1 MSESHVEDRDDNV
14 CTDTSSHTNE
24 PLEDFSFASNTPIR
38 SAYILQKTNDQDELS
53 KDGVKEDVENEDS
66 DFAILHAMDSSYSQ
80 ISPLSSAPS
89 EDADDHSEIIAL
101 DGTRDQRSVSGS
113 TFSEQTLYEED
124 EITSRNRYHVS
135 DFEMDKIEFR
145 TTGASVV
152 RANLIPICLFV
163 GRVSW
168 DRRTEWEI
176 RFRQKQLVQ
185 LHMKLVCYLLWNKV
199 LLHKRNGRLT
209 ISDWIRF
216 VKRLPWTMWREKL
229 AKNRVE
235 DAPLVQH
242 YIRTLISEAN
252 LEHSEVLLSFLE
264 ISPLRNRT
272 RYGPSLKEGYAHLRI
287 NGAFQLPLYRCFNST
302 IETLYR
308 HLYRTWMRIAFA
320 STVVMFILPVVFV
333 VIANLPQFLGIKRL
347 RDERIGDEI
356 LFNRKRF
363 FVGIVTLSILAYIIA
378 FVYMFFKHRLGVIRR
393 WVVLKPSCIAAYRHR
408 KDREPS
414 EVFLFDQK
422 FSATKGNF
430 RQGVSWMPN
439 GLLVGSDAGF
449 LELDTGHYYGR
460 ITSFMALC
468 LVSYL
473 VILTMPWSFNYR
485 ALPPVQDPLLRAQA
499 VRPDQSVVQANYC
512 GYYFTAPKDIN
523 VNVDD
528 QHVTII
534 QLEKNSNTSNFY
546 TIAQSLWLGTNNDLI
561 KGTILAHMVTK
572 HTIVGILKK
581 NDPDNDQYYSS
592 GESFPVNGLGPVSLQ
607 GIHASSLSTIITS
620 PQFCYISV
628 RIGVYTWTVFAR
640 FVLILLFG
648 GFMAAAL
655 GLLFNY
661 LLSFFGIWHAHIR
674 RDHWF
679 RCIQHLQTFRS
690 NTTAHRY
697 NSFAPERISSKVDST
712 ASFVKPKSSK
722 QLDSSLNPKQSKKHV
737 SGLKRMDI
745 HPRRLEPTGT
755 KNPHIAFEPH
765 ERENA
770 ACSVSWHVDGEDT
783 FEAMYHAIRNAKHEI
798 LIAGWW
804 ICPDLFLI
812 RPGRKLEGVKE
823 MSKEKRVESD
833 TQLRNLLLQKA
844 EEGVRIYILIYREVK
859 LALTLNSQYTKRSLN
874 VHSNIHVLRDP
885 IFQIQSLGFW
895 SHHEKIVCIDQSLA
909 FVGGLDLCFGR
920 YDHSGHPL
928 SDGDPKKPD
937 AHIWLG
943 KDYSNPIIK
952 DFVRVNKPFED
963 LVDRASVPRM
973 PWHDVHCSI
982 AGPAAQDVAYHFI
995 QRWNFVC
1002 SKNDYQLRTG
1012 WCICLRSR
1020 RFRYLPKCILPMD
1033 FDGWKLCYNLDGVF
1047 PPLIDGESNEGQHP
1061 GDVNGSH
1068 LMTPTTTTTFRSN
1081 TTAHRYNS
1089 FAPERISSKVD
1100 STASFVKPKSSKQLD
1115 SSLNPKQSKK
1125 HVSGLKRM
1133 DIHPRRLE
1141 PTGTKNPHIAFEPHE
1156 RENAACS
1163 VSWHVDGEDTF
1174 EAMYH
1179 AIRNAKHEILIAG
1192 WWICPD
1198 LFLIRPGRKLE
1209 GVKEMSKEKRVESDT
1224 QLRNLLLQ
1232 KAEEGVRIYILIYRE
1247 VKLALTLNSQ
1257 YTKRSL
1263 NVHSNIHVLRDPIF
1277 QIQSLGFWSHHEKIV
1292 CIDQSLAFVGGL
1304 DLCFG
1309 RYDHSGHPLSDGDPK
1324 KPDAH
1329 IWLGKDY
1336 SNPIIK
1342 DFVRV
1347 NKPFEDLVDRASVPR
1362 MPWHDVHC
1370 SIAGPAAQ
1378 DVAYHFIQRWNFV
1391 CSKNDY
1397 QLRTGWCICLR
1408 SRRFRYLPKCILPM
1422 DFDGWKLC
1430 YNLDGVFP
1438 PLIDGES
1445 NEGQHPGD
1453 VNGSHLMTP
1462 TTTTVFSSFHSRWET
1477 NGNGDTVF
1485 NDSNSQHRANSD
1497 HYNTGNGAL
1506 SQKFFPEL
1514 AARERS
1520 KRPMPPQ
1527 DVSFVGTKPHPHSQK
1542 VHVQV
1547 VRSASL
1553 WSAGVNTE
1561 SSIHEAYLE
1570 IIARSKHYI
1579 YIENQFFISGMNSN
1593 HVVSNRILQAL
1604 VDRIRRAVE
1613 ENQVFRVYVLMPL
1626 LPAFEGNIR
1635 SEELTN
1641 LHAVMHWQFAT
1652 ICRGRHSLFSELRQ
1666 FTNEPE
1672 DYVAF
1677 FGLRNYGIMPNGC
1690 VSTEQ
1695 IYIHSKLLIADD
1707 CYVIIGSA
1715 NINDR
1720 SMLGYRDSE
1729 IAVVIEDMEFTDGL
1743 MNGKTCR
1750 RGVAASSLR
1759 MQLFR
1764 EHLGLS
1770 KDDHSIEDLLAEHSW
1785 QRIKNISSQ
1794 NTETFERVFNC
1805 APSNQMRAFASF
1817 QNIEITQIYENQRL
1831 NMIKGRGRQ
1840 VWDWSHLKDGDY
1852 APWTDVNGVPIPL
1865 DRFDLDD
1872 FEVDTRKDNGRK
1884 KLYSMDNDGW
1894 CYARNFEVFQQF
1906 RTGSDEITKREKL
1919 QHFMTDRII
1928 AQVRRRRWVKKGT
1941 AATQALSMILLDGVD
1956 DEELHGFRAMLKRH
1970 HNSFLH
1976 RAHSFAGSLNL
1987 PIGSHGI
1994 PLHSEGTPKTP
2005 KGSIPHSTGNSG
2017 FSSERVGKA
2026 LSARRS
2032 ADMMYQSNERLSVPL
2047 PSRASRRAG
2056 TSVETAGMRLG
2067 DEDGMARRLFNGST
2081 NQKGRQSLD
2090 SLSRQLGAS
2099 IKRFLDHPVDFGRH
2113 SRFAAEYFD
2122 QDEEE
2127 PGEDYLDDSERSS
2140 WMSLH
2145 TPGNCSGPK
2154 SSNADAAD
2162 GDCQI
2167 GHVQTAAVIPKGV
2180 EMRARGMLSDIQGHL
2195 VDFPL
2200 DFLVE
2205 EMLKPPIMPADI
2217 HI

>member
-1 MSESHVEDRDDNV
+1 MSESHADARDDYV
-14 CTDTSSHTNE
+14 CTDPPIQSNE
-24 PLEDFSFASNTPIR
+24 PLDSFSFTSNTPIR
-38 SAYILQKTNDQDELS
+38 SAYILQKMNDQYES
-53 KDGVKEDVENEDS
+53 YKDGVKEDVENEDS
-66 DFAILHAMDSSYSQ
+66 DFAILHALDSSYSQ
-80 ISPLSSAPS
+80 ISPVSSLPS
-89 EDADDHSEIIAL
+89 DEFDNHSEINAF
-101 DGTRDQRSVSGS
+101 DGTRDRRSVSGS
-113 TFSEQTLYEED
+113 TFSENTLHEED
-124 EITSRNRYHVS
+124 DVHSRDGYHVS
-135 DFEMDKIEFR
+135 NFEMDKIEFCI
-145 TTGASVV
+145 TGASVV
-152 RANLIPICLFV
+152 RATLIPICLFI

-168 DRRTEWEI
+168 DRRTEWEV

-185 LHMKLVCYLLWNKV
+185 LHIKLVCYLFWNKV
-199 LLHKRNGRLT
+199 LLKETNCGLK

-216 VKRLPWTMWREKL
+216 AQRLPWTLWREKI

-242 YIRTLISEAN
+242 YIRSLIREKH

-320 STVVMFILPVVFV
+320 STVVMFMLPVIFV

-363 FVGIVTLSILAYIIA
+363 FVGLVTLSILAYLIA

-422 FSATKGNF
+422 FSATKGNY

-460 ITSFMALC
+460 ITSFSALC

-485 ALPPVQDPLLRAQA
+485 VLPPVQDSFLRAQA
-499 VRPDQSVVQANYC
+499 VRPDRSVSQANYC
-512 GYYFTAPKDIN
+512 GYYFMAPKDIN

-528 QHVTII
+528 EHVTII
-534 QLEKNSNTSNFY
+534 QLEKNSNTSKFY
-546 TIAQSLWLGTNNDLI
+546 TVAQSFWLGTNNDFI

-581 NDPDNDQYYSS
+581 NDPGSDQYYSS
-592 GESFPVNGLGPVSLQ
+592 GESFPINGLGLVSLQ
-607 GIHASSLSTIITS
+607 GIHASSLSTIISS
-620 PQFCYISV
+620 PQFCHIPV
-628 RIGVYTWTVFAR
+628 KIGVYTWTVFAR
-640 FVLILLFG
+640 FILILLFG
-648 GFMAAAL
+648 GFMAAAFS
-655 GLLFNY
+655 LLLNY

-679 RCIQHLQTFRS
+679 RCIQHLQSFRS
-690 NTTAHRY
+690 NRTTHRY
-697 NSFAPERISSKVDST
+697 KSFAPERISSKVDST
-712 ASFVKPKSSK
+712 SHFVQPNTSK
-722 QLDSSLNPKQSKKHV
+722 QVSDLTESSMKSKKSHKRV
-737 SGLKRMDI
+737 PGLKQMNI

-755 KNPHIAFEPH
+755 KLPQIAFEPH
-765 ERENA
+765 ERDNA

-783 FEAMYHAIRNAKHEI
+783 FEAMYHAIRSAKHEI

-804 ICPDLFLI
+804 LCPDLFLI
-812 RPGRKLEGVKE
+812 RPGRKMEGVKE
-823 MSKEKRVESD
+823 MPKEKRAESD
-833 TQLRNLLLQKA
+833 TQLRKLLLQKA
-844 EEGVRIYILIYREVK
+844 EEGIRIYILIYREVK

-874 VHSNIHVLRDP
+874 VHPNIQVLRDP

-928 SDGDPKKPD
+928 SDGNPKNSD
-937 AHIWLG
+937 GHVWLG

-1020 RFRYLPKCILPMD
+1020 RFKYLPKCILPMD
-1033 FDGWKLCYNLDGVF
+1033 FDGWKLCYTLNGAF
-1047 PPLIDGESNEGQHP
+1047 PPLADGESIGCQHP
-1061 GDVNGSH
+1061 VDVNSSH
-1068 LMTPTTTTTFRSN
+1068 LITP
-1081 TTAHRYNS
+1081 
-1089 FAPERISSKVD
+1089 
-1100 STASFVKPKSSKQLD
+1100 
-1115 SSLNPKQSKK
+1115 
-1125 HVSGLKRM
+1125 
-1133 DIHPRRLE
+1133 
-1141 PTGTKNPHIAFEPHE
+1141 
-1156 RENAACS
+1156 
-1163 VSWHVDGEDTF
+1163 
-1174 EAMYH
+1174 
-1179 AIRNAKHEILIAG
+1179 
-1192 WWICPD
+1192 
-1198 LFLIRPGRKLE
+1198 
-1209 GVKEMSKEKRVESDT
+1209 
-1224 QLRNLLLQ
+1224 
-1232 KAEEGVRIYILIYRE
+1232 
-1247 VKLALTLNSQ
+1247 
-1257 YTKRSL
+1257 
-1263 NVHSNIHVLRDPIF
+1263 
-1277 QIQSLGFWSHHEKIV
+1277 
-1292 CIDQSLAFVGGL
+1292 
-1304 DLCFG
+1304 
-1309 RYDHSGHPLSDGDPK
+1309 
-1324 KPDAH
+1324 
-1329 IWLGKDY
+1329 
-1336 SNPIIK
+1336 
-1342 DFVRV
+1342 
-1347 NKPFEDLVDRASVPR
+1347 
-1362 MPWHDVHC
+1362 
-1370 SIAGPAAQ
+1370 
-1378 DVAYHFIQRWNFV
+1378 
-1391 CSKNDY
+1391 
-1397 QLRTGWCICLR
+1397 
-1408 SRRFRYLPKCILPM
+1408 
-1422 DFDGWKLC
+1422 
-1430 YNLDGVFP
+1430 
-1438 PLIDGES
+1438 
-1445 NEGQHPGD
+1445 
-1453 VNGSHLMTP
+1453 
-1462 TTTTVFSSFHSRWET
+1462 TTTVFSSFQSRWDT
-1477 NGNGDTVF
+1477 NVNGDTIF
-1485 NDSNSQHRANSD
+1485 TDNSSQLRPNSD
-1497 HYNTGNGAL
+1497 HYNPGGLSL

-1514 AARERS
+1514 AARERG

-1561 SSIHEAYLE
+1561 SSIHEAYLD
-1570 IIARSKHYI
+1570 IITRSKYYI

-1593 HVVSNRILQAL
+1593 NVVSNRILQAL

-1613 ENQVFRVYVLMPL
+1613 EKEVFRVYVLMPL

-1729 IAVVIEDMEFTDGL
+1729 IAVVVEDMEFTEGL
-1743 MNGKTCR
+1743 MNGKSCR
-1750 RGVAASSLR
+1750 RGIAASMLR

-1770 KDDHSIEDLLAEHSW
+1770 NDDNTVEDLLAENTW

-1840 VWDWSHLKDGDY
+1840 AWDLSHLKEGDY

-1894 CYARNFEVFQQF
+1894 CYARNFEVFQQV

-1919 QHFMTDRII
+1919 QHFMTDRLI

-1987 PIGSHGI
+1987 PIGSHGC
-1994 PLHSEGTPKTP
+1994 PPQSEGTPKTP
-2005 KGSIPHSTGNSG
+2005 KGSITRSG
-2017 FSSERVGKA
+2017 DKTEFSSGRLGKA
-2026 LSARRS
+2026 LSERRS
-2032 ADMMYQSNERLSVPL
+2032 ADMMFQSNERLSVPL
-2047 PSRASRRAG
+2047 PSRISRRAG
-2056 TSVETAGMRLG
+2056 TAVGTPEMRLG
-2067 DEDGMARRLFNGST
+2067 DEDRMARKFYNGST

-2122 QDEEE
+2122 QDEEA

-2154 SSNADAAD
+2154 SSNAETAE

>member
-287 NGAFQLPLYRCFNST
+287 NGAFQLPLYRCFNTT

-755 KNPHIAFEPH
+755 KNSHIAFEPH

-1068 LMTPTTTTTFRSN
+1068 LT
-1081 TTAHRYNS
+1081 
-1089 FAPERISSKVD
+1089 
-1100 STASFVKPKSSKQLD
+1100 
-1115 SSLNPKQSKK
+1115 
-1125 HVSGLKRM
+1125 
-1133 DIHPRRLE
+1133 
-1141 PTGTKNPHIAFEPHE
+1141 
-1156 RENAACS
+1156 
-1163 VSWHVDGEDTF
+1163 
-1174 EAMYH
+1174 
-1179 AIRNAKHEILIAG
+1179 
-1192 WWICPD
+1192 
-1198 LFLIRPGRKLE
+1198 
-1209 GVKEMSKEKRVESDT
+1209 
-1224 QLRNLLLQ
+1224 
-1232 KAEEGVRIYILIYRE
+1232 
-1247 VKLALTLNSQ
+1247 
-1257 YTKRSL
+1257 
-1263 NVHSNIHVLRDPIF
+1263 
-1277 QIQSLGFWSHHEKIV
+1277 
-1292 CIDQSLAFVGGL
+1292 
-1304 DLCFG
+1304 
-1309 RYDHSGHPLSDGDPK
+1309 
-1324 KPDAH
+1324 
-1329 IWLGKDY
+1329 
-1336 SNPIIK
+1336 
-1342 DFVRV
+1342 
-1347 NKPFEDLVDRASVPR
+1347 
-1362 MPWHDVHC
+1362 
-1370 SIAGPAAQ
+1370 
-1378 DVAYHFIQRWNFV
+1378 
-1391 CSKNDY
+1391 
-1397 QLRTGWCICLR
+1397 
-1408 SRRFRYLPKCILPM
+1408 
-1422 DFDGWKLC
+1422 
-1430 YNLDGVFP
+1430 
-1438 PLIDGES
+1438 
-1445 NEGQHPGD
+1445 
-1453 VNGSHLMTP
+1453 TP
-1462 TTTTVFSSFHSRWET
+1462 TTTTVFSSFQCRWET

-1994 PLHSEGTPKTP
+1994 PPHSEGTPKTP